1 MADHDPTPPPPPNNS
16 HPRRTAASARHSAS
30 ASDHSFFTPPAT
42 SAMTPAASGLG
53 LSVSGRTPS
62 PSDTRAHEKSLP
74 AAVHRAH
81 KHRSSGGF
89 LLADSLLN
97 RHGTARHRDA
107 HVYPPPDK
115 RQRRSTDH
123 HRSSGGTTH
132 SQDGLTATPSGSD
145 ASQPGGLP
153 DESSGSTAVT
163 NRDSLAGETAVGSSP
178 RTSIAQ
184 LDLESAQIVNMALNL
199 SESRRLAS
207 RRNVSQP
214 TPPKLAPLPDN
225 AAGGSLRY
233 HLQQQRKASRTVS
246 PRPDRSPRVG
256 GGRVFTPLQPAFDPG
271 AGYRYHFS
279 QSTLA
284 RAQKAKEYLELM
296 AQYRRVL
303 ELVAPLEPPRAAA
316 GWTPTPPATPNDSVP
331 VSRVPTNEME
341 TKIGRPYNPLQY
353 IRNRKVRARE
363 RKAIDGEAQGFDD
376 ALRVSEWIDDIAKWV
391 ATGQGRQLGNPTLP
405 PFAPA
410 QAAEMQA
417 SPPSTN
423 GRKMVTAK
431 PKRPRVDW
439 AIEPADMLADIYWL
453 ELDDNKRLVEDRQW
467 RRVFP
472 QFQDMSR
479 PLSRD
484 EAPQL
489 ATPGSAKHA
498 AEGHTPG
505 EKTPDPPSSHQEH
518 EHLLSTARDRAQ
530 LKFRALKGS
539 HHRTASSLTNRDL
552 LRIRRGSLS
561 ESSDTDTDRRRRAKG
576 AANSTVRTVLE
587 KQMEE
592 MIAREQREAES
603 HPLYDHETNQFTPLP
618 ATPERDPAKVSKNAR
633 GRQADPRAELSDADT
648 KEIGLSLLP
657 RPRPPSP
664 RVSGRAS
671 LEVPSGRRLSVGNES
686 SQPTSPE
693 MRPAREVG
701 RIPAIGLDL
710 SPSSSRAS
718 SPHRNPLN
726 KVKSIFRERSRERH
740 TEARVPGEDGPASLC
755 PPPPESWSGTPET
768 TGSAVPSP
776 QRRPSRSPVGDR
788 PPLGHRSHKSLS
800 SARLRGED
808 GAISFRSLL
817 RGPRIDSVLRSGV
830 SKVGD
835 MLWRKDGADDSS
847 TSSSD
852 AETEV
857 RGRPRGLRHGRSL
870 SVQDAK
876 SLLEAPQLMTDYRAD
891 LLQHPPSRPLSR
903 RSSRFELLKPPR
915 IDVQNASPSA
925 SPPPV
930 LVRPSDPVG
939 SDAESQAGGGR
950 DDVRAAAAR
959 LDAALTRPHHHHP
972 DHAPWSIADHRRTT
986 TGSTTAISKRD
997 IARLRALLLSSGIH
1011 ASELTRRASAR
1022 HIIPTPA
1029 PLTFPPDTTT
1039 TNPWRDLARLAPDPI
1054 AQHCLL
1060 TTPLSQTELYPVA
1073 ARALAA
1079 SVQAS
1084 TVRLSILSGRFNSDA
1099 VPELTQRVEGLREK
1113 VGGELAER
1121 AGQAVD
1127 AADEVTR
1134 DLAVAQRLKVKR
1146 VVDGMEKMLRR
1157 RRRRFRWVR
1166 RAGWLV
1172 VEWLLVGCMWYVW
1185 FVVMIARV
1193 VLGVGKGVVRGV
1205 RWLLWL

>member
-1 MADHDPTPPPPPNNS
+1 MADHDPNLLPPSNSS
-16 HPRRTAASARHSAS
+16 HPRRAAASARHSAS
-30 ASDHSFFTPPAT
+30 ASDRSFLGLTPPT
-42 SAMTPAASGLG
+42 SSSATPAVSGPG

-62 PSDTRAHEKSLP
+62 PSDTRGHNDKSLP

-107 HVYPPPDK
+107 HAYPPPDK

-123 HRSSGGTTH
+123 RSSGGATH
-132 SQDGLTATPSGSD
+132 NQDVFPATASASD
-145 ASQPGGLP
+145 ASQPGGLA
-153 DESSGSTAVT
+153 DESSGSTAVAKG
-163 NRDSLAGETAVGSSP
+163 DSLAGETAVGSSP

-184 LDLESAQIVNMALNL
+184 MDLESAQIVNMALNL

-207 RRNVSQP
+207 RGNVSQP

-246 PRPDRSPRVG
+246 PKPDRSPRVG

-271 AGYRYHFS
+271 AAYRYHFS

-316 GWTPTPPATPNDSVP
+316 GWTPTPPTTPNGSAP
-331 VSRVPTNEME
+331 ASRVPTNEME

-353 IRNRKVRARE
+353 IRNRKVRGRE

-376 ALRVSEWIDDIAKWV
+376 ALKVSEWIDDVAKWV
-391 ATGQGRQLGNPTLP
+391 ATGQARQPGNPALP

-423 GRKMVTAK
+423 GRKVATTK

-439 AIEPADMLADIYWL
+439 AIEPADMLADVYWL

-472 QFQDMSR
+472 QVQDTSR

-484 EAPQL
+484 ETPRL
-489 ATPGSAKHA
+489 ATPGSTKHA
-498 AEGHTPG
+498 AEAHTPG
-505 EKTPDPPSSHQEH
+505 DKTPDPPHSHQEH

-576 AANSTVRTVLE
+576 GANSTVRTVLE

-603 HPLYDHETNQFTPLP
+603 HPLYDQETNQIKALP
-618 ATPERDPAKVSKNAR
+618 ATPERQPPNGKDAR
-633 GRQADPRAELSDADT
+633 GRQADPRAELSEA
-648 KEIGLSLLP
+648 EAEVGFSPLP

-664 RVSGRAS
+664 RASGRAS
-671 LEVPSGRRLSVGNES
+671 LEVPSSRRFSVGNES

-693 MRPAREVG
+693 MRPTRDVG
-701 RIPAIGLDL
+701 RIPALGLDM
-710 SPSSSRAS
+710 SPMSSRTS
-718 SPHRNPLN
+718 SPHRNPLS
-726 KVKSIFRERSRERH
+726 KVKGIFRERSRERH
-740 TEARVPGEDGPASLC
+740 PDVQIPGEDGPASLC
-755 PPPPESWSGTPET
+755 PPPDSWAGTPDT
-768 TGSAVPSP
+768 NGSGVPSP

-800 SARLRGED
+800 SARLR
-808 GAISFRSLL
+808 
-817 RGPRIDSVLRSGV
+817 
-830 SKVGD
+830 
-835 MLWRKDGADDSS
+835 
-847 TSSSD
+847 
-852 AETEV
+852 
-857 RGRPRGLRHGRSL
+857 
-870 SVQDAK
+870 
-876 SLLEAPQLMTDYRAD
+876 
-891 LLQHPPSRPLSR
+891 
-903 RSSRFELLKPPR
+903 
-915 IDVQNASPSA
+915 
-925 SPPPV
+925 
-930 LVRPSDPVG
+930 
-939 SDAESQAGGGR
+939 
-950 DDVRAAAAR
+950 
-959 LDAALTRPHHHHP
+959 
-972 DHAPWSIADHRRTT
+972 
-986 TGSTTAISKRD
+986 
-997 IARLRALLLSSGIH
+997 
-1011 ASELTRRASAR
+1011 
-1022 HIIPTPA
+1022 
-1029 PLTFPPDTTT
+1029 
-1039 TNPWRDLARLAPDPI
+1039 
-1054 AQHCLL
+1054 
-1060 TTPLSQTELYPVA
+1060 
-1073 ARALAA
+1073 
-1079 SVQAS
+1079 
-1084 TVRLSILSGRFNSDA
+1084 
-1099 VPELTQRVEGLREK
+1099 
-1113 VGGELAER
+1113 
-1121 AGQAVD
+1121 
-1127 AADEVTR
+1127 
-1134 DLAVAQRLKVKR
+1134 
-1146 VVDGMEKMLRR
+1146 
-1157 RRRRFRWVR
+1157 
-1166 RAGWLV
+1166 
-1172 VEWLLVGCMWYVW
+1172 
-1185 FVVMIARV
+1185 
-1193 VLGVGKGVVRGV
+1193 
-1205 RWLLWL
+1205 